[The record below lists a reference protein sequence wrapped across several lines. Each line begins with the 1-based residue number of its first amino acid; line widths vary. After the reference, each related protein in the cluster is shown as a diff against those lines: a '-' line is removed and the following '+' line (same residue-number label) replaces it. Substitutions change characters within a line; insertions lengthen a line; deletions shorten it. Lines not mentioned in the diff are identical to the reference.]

1 MRKGDICL
9 EEFALSQYHV
19 FTKKKHTTFLE
30 RIKVS
35 KLKLEKLKDKVD
47 LRLAAAV
54 FVVYIWCLV
63 WVIGLKYNSPWIYE
77 LREYMLKLPLS
88 SRVGNNWIPFYS
100 LVKSVENGTY
110 AFNLDHFLNVVI
122 YIPMGIYLFVFL
134 DEKVRY
140 RWSAVISLSV
150 IAVSSLIFEIVQLF
164 TGLGGCDGTD
174 FVCNFFGGA
183 VGFLLISVLRLLMKK
198 HYVLSLNLVNVL
210 CLIGFVPAGIYFL
223 VNTIVNAGQ
232 YAPIL

>member
-1 MRKGDICL
+1 MN
-9 EEFALSQYHV
+9 
-19 FTKKKHTTFLE
+19 
-30 RIKVS
+30 
-35 KLKLEKLKDKVD
+35 KLKFEKLKDKVD
-47 LRLAAAV
+47 LRLVAAV
-54 FVVYIWCLV
+54 FVVYIWCLI

-110 AFNLDHFLNVVI
+110 TFNLDHFLNVVI
-122 YIPMGIYLFVFL
+122 YIPMGIYLFIFL

-174 FVCNFFGGA
+174 FICNFFGGA
-183 VGFLLISVLRLLMKK
+183 VGFLIISVLRLLMKK
-198 HYVLSLNLVNVL
+198 HYNLSLNIVNII
-210 CLIGFVPAGIYFL
+210 CLIGFVPASIYFL

-232 YAPIL
+232 YAPIH

>member
-1 MRKGDICL
+1 MN
-9 EEFALSQYHV
+9 
-19 FTKKKHTTFLE
+19 
-30 RIKVS
+30 

-47 LRLAAAV
+47 FRLVAAV

-134 DEKVRY
+134 DEKVKY

-183 VGFLLISVLRLLMKK
+183 VGFIIISVLRLLMKK
-198 HYVLSLNLVNVL
+198 HYNLSLNLVNVV
-210 CLIGFVPAGIYFL
+210 CLIGFVPAGIYFV
-223 VNTIVNAGQ
+223 VNTIINAGQ